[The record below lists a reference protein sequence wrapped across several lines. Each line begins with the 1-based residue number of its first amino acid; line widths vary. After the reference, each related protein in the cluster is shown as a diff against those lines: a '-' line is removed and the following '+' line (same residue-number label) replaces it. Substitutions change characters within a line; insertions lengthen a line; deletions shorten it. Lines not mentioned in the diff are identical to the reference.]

1 MTKSTSPKAVPA
13 AANPANLENEAAV
26 VAVAE
31 PTPEKINTTAKVTAT
46 VVTPEV
52 VADAS
57 PAASTVA
64 AKKTAKAKAVK
75 ATKEKKIVIKKPK
88 LVRDSFTFPESD
100 YALIR
105 VLKQRALAAGCDVK
119 KTEVLRAAL
128 TVISELSDQDLVTAL
143 NRIDK
148 LKPGRPAK

>member
-1 MTKSTSPKAVPA
+1 MGEGA
-13 AANPANLENEAAV
+13 
-26 VAVAE
+26 
-31 PTPEKINTTAKVTAT
+31 
-46 VVTPEV
+46 PEV
-52 VADAS
+52 DRAD
-57 PAASTVA
+57 T
-64 AKKTAKAKAVK
+64 AKAVK
-75 ATKEKKIVIKKPK
+75 ATKEKKVVLKKPK

-100 YALIR
+100 YALIS

-119 KTEVLRAAL
+119 KTEVLRTAL